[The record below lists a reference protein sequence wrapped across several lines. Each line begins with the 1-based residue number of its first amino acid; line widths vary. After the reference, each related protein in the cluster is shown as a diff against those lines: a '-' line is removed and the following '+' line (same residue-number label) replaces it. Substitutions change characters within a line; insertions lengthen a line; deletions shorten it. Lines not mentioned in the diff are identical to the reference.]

1 MSSRLFKKYF
11 FIRYVESMVVKVELP
26 PLSPD
31 TEATEQDTEAT
42 EQDDKPYDDNL
53 GKEEELEDSETE
65 KKLLKE

>member
-1 MSSRLFKKYF
+1 
-11 FIRYVESMVVKVELP
+11 MVVKVELP

-53 GKEEELEDSETE
+53 GKEEELEDSATE

>member
-53 GKEEELEDSETE
+53 GKEEELEDSATE

>member
-1 MSSRLFKKYF
+1 
-11 FIRYVESMVVKVELP
+11 MVVKVELP

-42 EQDDKPYDDNL
+42 EQDTEATEQDVKPHDDNL
-53 GKEEELEDSETE
+53 GKVEKFEDSATE

>member
-1 MSSRLFKKYF
+1 
-11 FIRYVESMVVKVELP
+11 MVVKVELP

-53 GKEEELEDSETE
+53 GKEEELEVSATE

>member
-1 MSSRLFKKYF
+1 
-11 FIRYVESMVVKVELP
+11 VELP

>member
-1 MSSRLFKKYF
+1 
-11 FIRYVESMVVKVELP
+11 MVVKVELP

-53 GKEEELEDSETE
+53 EKEKKFEDSATE
-65 KKLLKE
+65 KKPLEK

>member
-42 EQDDKPYDDNL
+42 EQDDKPHDDNL
-53 GKEEELEDSETE
+53 GKVEKFEDSATE

>member
-1 MSSRLFKKYF
+1 
-11 FIRYVESMVVKVELP
+11 MVVKVELP
-26 PLSPD
+26 PLSP
-31 TEATEQDTEAT
+31 DTEAT